1 MNKIMNSFS
10 SMCFSSFFA
19 PQNCQNDTRLQIQ
32 VNKWCIFGHKL
43 QFLKTN
49 LYLISRTS
57 SSMYGYVTECA
68 VVLPWFHQCLLTKS
82 SSAQRFHEQ
91 HLCVFQ
97 NVVTFS
103 SESENN
109 FVWKR
114 TFLNSPTP
122 SRKRAEAAEEK
133 RKILQCF
140 FRSLVVFTLLY
151 SHSQHRF
158 SHKTAFLSK
167 TSIAFR
173 KQRDISTTLCKVS
186 AREEHK
192 QENVAY
198 HTRATCAHPTINKQ
212 PSMYSVLNVLLQRIA
227 SNLSTCAF
235 LLSLTF
241 DKCWQDLY
249 SDEVQSYRITS
260 LIMQIQI
267 TPHIALQE
275 CV

>member
-1 MNKIMNSFS
+1 
-10 SMCFSSFFA
+10 
-19 PQNCQNDTRLQIQ
+19 
-32 VNKWCIFGHKL
+32 
-43 QFLKTN
+43 
-49 LYLISRTS
+49 
-57 SSMYGYVTECA
+57 MYGYVTECA

-212 PSMYSVLNVLLQRIA
+212 PSMYSLLNVLITTDHFKPVHMCIFA
-227 SNLSTCAF
+227 H

-241 DKCWQDLY
+241 DKCWQEDLY
-249 SDEVQSYRITS
+249 SDEGAKLQDHVIDHANTNNTPYCLARMCLTH
-260 LIMQIQI
+260 IM
-267 TPHIALQE
+267 TA
-275 CV
+275 